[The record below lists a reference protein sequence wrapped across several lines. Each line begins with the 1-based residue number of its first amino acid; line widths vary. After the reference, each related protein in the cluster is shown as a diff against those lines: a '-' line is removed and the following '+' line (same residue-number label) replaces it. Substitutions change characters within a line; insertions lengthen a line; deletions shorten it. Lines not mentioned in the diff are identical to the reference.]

1 MNIQQFT
8 ESVQSELETIA
19 GLERIAIVE
28 TMKTILQVA
37 DKHAKELPREDL
49 MRFVDG
55 LLLDDKVWDDILV
68 LRVCT
73 LEDAIREAM
82 VITAC
87 GSILAD
93 YVERA
98 KL

>member
-8 ESVQSELETIA
+8 ESVQNDLDNIE
-19 GLERIAIVE
+19 GLEKNAIIE
-28 TMKTILQVA
+28 TMQTIMRVV
-37 DKHAKELPREDL
+37 DKHAKELTREDMISYVRKL
-49 MRFVDG
+49 PAE
-55 LLLDDKVWDDILV
+55 DKVWDDILV

-82 VITAC
+82 VISAC
-87 GSILAD
+87 GSVLAE

>member
-1 MNIQQFT
+1 MNIQQLS
-8 ESVQSELETIA
+8 ESVQNDLDKTVMPE
-19 GLERIAIVE
+19 AIIE
-28 TMKTILQVA
+28 TMKTIMQTV
-37 DKHAKELPREDL
+37 DKHAKELTRKDL
-49 MRFVDG
+49 WDFMHDQS
-55 LLLDDKVWDDILV
+55 LDDKIWDDVLV

-82 VITAC
+82 VISAC

>member
-8 ESVQSELETIA
+8 EEVQSDLDNIA
-19 GLERIAIVE
+19 GLEKNAIMDM
-28 TMKTILQVA
+28 MKTIMRIV
-37 DKHAKELPREDL
+37 DKHAKELTREDMIAYICNL
-49 MRFVDG
+49 PHDN
-55 LLLDDKVWDDILV
+55 KVWDDILV

-82 VITAC
+82 VISAC
-87 GSILAD
+87 GSILED